1 MDLEELLEMLLV
13 LADEEEEITIED
25 YDDFF
30 MIELH

>member
-1 MDLEELLEMLLV
+1 MDLEDILEMLFT

-30 MIELH
+30 MIEVH

>member
-1 MDLEELLEMLLV
+1 MDLEDILEMLFA

-30 MIELH
+30 MIEVH